1 MFGIKI
7 IKKSEYDNLVR
18 RHECQIKKAEDMVDL
33 CNKEQSDNQS
43 LREQLGDKMKE
54 INKLRSTNNSYKREI
69 ENLRAFKRDTLA
81 FFGKVDLGSFRIQIC
96 NESCKPCDARSSRYS
111 FGDYSFCI
119 RPKQES

>member
-7 IKKSEYDNLVR
+7 IKKSEYDNLVS
-18 RHECQIKKAEDMVDL
+18 RHERQIKKAEDVVGL

-43 LREQLGDKMKE
+43 LREQLSDKMME

-96 NESCKPCDARSSRYS
+96 NESCKPCDARSSR
-111 FGDYSFCI
+111 FTFEKHSFCVI
-119 RPKQES
+119 PK